1 MITMNDEWKPDE
13 GLRRWMKEHFANMAV
28 GAIWMPENAGVTYQ
42 KKEGN
47 KLTLLR
53 LVDTEGCRSNHDRMK
68 TVAWDLG
75 YTIED
80 DGAEL
85 VPEPLNQMEAQMQEL
100 DMKRRIAQGWA
111 DEDGTLL
118 IDMNLDGAYP
128 RFVEDKEI
136 LLDNGETTTVEV
148 WEYPLLNPNTE
159 QVLSIDPDDYHLLKG
174 DDRFMQY
181 VNESGQLMKAMDR
194 AGMIRAIDEGDLG
207 VLIGTTDPNTG
218 EKIPPWMYGTYCE
231 VTSVLGEEE

>member
-1 MITMNDEWKPDE
+1 MSEEWKADE
-13 GLRRWMKEHFANMAV
+13 GLRTWMKEHFASMAV
-28 GAIWMPENAGVTYQ
+28 GAIWMPENAGITYQ

-47 KLTLLR
+47 TLALLR
-53 LVDTEGCRSNHDRMK
+53 LVDTEGCRGNHERMK
-68 TVAWDLG
+68 TIAWDLG

-80 DGAEL
+80 KDAEL
-85 VPEPLNQMEAQMQEL
+85 VPEPRSQMEAQMQEL

-118 IDMNLDGAYP
+118 VDMNLDAVYP
-128 RFVEDKEI
+128 RFVEDKEV
-136 LLDNGETTTVEV
+136 LLDNGDTTTVEV

-159 QVLSIDPDDYHLLKG
+159 KVLSIDPDDYHLLKG

-181 VNESGQLMKAMDR
+181 VNEAGQLMRAMDR
-194 AGMIRAIDEGDLG
+194 AGMIRAIDDGSLG
-207 VLIGTTDPNTG
+207 VLVGTKDPNTG
-218 EKIPPWMYGTYCE
+218 ERVPPWMYGTYCE